1 MVIAK
6 FWGRS
11 A

>member
-6 FWGRS
+6 FWERS